1 VNALFHL
8 LANSPS
14 LLGLMAMGICWATNR
29 RLRWFW
35 ITAGACC
42 VLFLIND
49 ILVERWMSRWLAKD
63 YGPHGASVVIP
74 SFYMLVCWCG
84 LMLLRHAVE
93 LCRCWKERPQR
104 FFALLIVLVA
114 TLVISGA
121 MWMIGI
127 GAR

>member
-1 VNALFHL
+1 
-8 LANSPS
+8 
-14 LLGLMAMGICWATNR
+14 
-29 RLRWFW
+29 
-35 ITAGACC
+35 

-63 YGPHGASVVIP
+63 YGPHRASVVIP
-74 SFYMLVCWCG
+74 SFYMLVWWCG

-93 LCRCWKERPQR
+93 LCRCWKARPQR

-127 GAR
+127 VAR